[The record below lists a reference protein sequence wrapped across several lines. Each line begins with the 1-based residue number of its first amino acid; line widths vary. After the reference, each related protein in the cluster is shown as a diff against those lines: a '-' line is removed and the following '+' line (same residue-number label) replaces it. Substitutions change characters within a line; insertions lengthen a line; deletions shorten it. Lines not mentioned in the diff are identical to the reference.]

1 MRSRAEA
8 TLALSEGQR
17 SGKERQRHLEVKY
30 TIIHYAWSKTL
41 FFGSVSP
48 TCMSHT
54 QSPTGKLDQQHTQPT
69 YTVYKLENKEVS
81 QNRTK
86 RQKDGKYGEIF
97 RSRPKKSTLV

>member
-1 MRSRAEA
+1 M
-8 TLALSEGQR
+8 LG
-17 SGKERQRHLEVKY
+17 VKLY
-30 TIIHYAWSKTL
+30 I
-41 FFGSVSP
+41 FGSVSP
-48 TCMSHT
+48 TCMPHT
-54 QSPTGKLDQQHTQPT
+54 QSPTGKLDQQHTQTT